1 MQENN
6 LCFLYGTATYGT
18 VQLEK
23 GIIDEISKLT
33 TSFIFSSSGLSLQN
47 KKKDENILSHSIKD
61 KHEENGPEQKTPGFK
76 QTNLEL
82 AVH

>member
-18 VQLEK
+18 VQLEED
-23 GIIDEISKLT
+23 IMDEISKLT
-33 TSFIFSSSGLSLQN
+33 TSFMFSSSGLSLQ

>member
-18 VQLEK
+18 VQLEED
-23 GIIDEISKLT
+23 IVDEISKLT
-33 TSFIFSSSGLSLQN
+33 TSFMFSSSGLSLQ
-47 KKKDENILSHSIKD
+47 KKRIKIYSHSIKD

>member
-23 GIIDEISKLT
+23 DIIDEISKLT
-33 TSFIFSSSGLSLQN
+33 TSFMFSSSGLSLQKNEKTKKNEN
-47 KKKDENILSHSIKD
+47 KLT
-61 KHEENGPEQKTPGFK
+61 QYQR
-76 QTNLEL
+76 QT
-82 AVH
+82 